1 MALLFFLALAGSP
14 AWAVTISHGPRI
26 GLVTQTAT
34 TIYWD
39 TDTAGL
45 GSVKWGTTT
54 SYGSTLSETSSV
66 TNHRLTLTGLAAAT
80 TYHYKVSTST
90 ASSADY
96 TFTTAVPSGTDFTF
110 ISMADS
116 RGSSATSDLAGLPQ
130 AFINIIAKAA
140 AKNAGFALFG
150 GDMFYG
156 SSTQTTQASLYDVWK
171 TATDPLAHNTS
182 LLVAVGNH
190 EMNESSFST
199 ITQFNQE
206 FAQPQTNPSGY
217 PGTVF
222 SFDWGNSHFAIVDTC
237 HVNTSTNCSGGT
249 NNCMYYMFDDM
260 LTWLDSD
267 LAAAQSRGVRHIFV
281 MGHSHAYADSS
292 WTLNYMGNYPTQ
304 RDKFWSILVNR
315 KVDAYLCGHIHDFN
329 DALGQQGVVQWL
341 NGNSGASTT
350 NNAYTLWNI
359 HGDTATAT
367 LYDDSGSQVTQLV
380 IQSSQPNTCTSPTVS
395 VTAPTSGATVSGNV
409 TLTASVSGSPA
420 ATQVVFKVDGTAVAT
435 LTASP
440 WSYSWNSASVANGSH
455 SITAS
460 ATNTCGTTTSA
471 AMPVTISNT
480 APTYSISGTVTSGG
494 TGLSGVLVSTG
505 SSTVT
510 TDSSGNYTISG
521 LANGTYTVTPTKSG
535 YTFSPTS
542 TSVTISSANKTGVNF
557 TATAVTTTYC
567 ISGTITANSAALAG
581 VIVSASGTSGSGSA
595 TTDSSGAYTICGL
608 PNGTYTVTPSLSG
621 YTFSPASQ
629 SATISS
635 ANVTGV
641 NFTGTATT
649 SSGVTNGG
657 FESGLTGWTAG
668 GIVAPTQA
676 ANAHHSGSYS
686 CKITGGSSA
695 GDSTIYQ
702 AVAVPA
708 AGGTL
713 TFWYYPVSPDTLTY
727 DWQEMDVTNTSGTV
741 LATPLKVCSNT
752 SAWTQVTYDLSAYK
766 SQTVRLMFKV
776 HDDGYSGDTT
786 YMYIDDVAVQGSSA
800 TYSISGTVTLSGTG
814 LSTVVISV
822 GSSTVN
828 TDTSGNY
835 TLSGLASGTY
845 TVTPT
850 KSGYTFSP
858 ASQSVTISSANVT
871 GVNFTATAVSSTY
884 SISGTITYNSAGLSG
899 VVVTAGTASAT
910 TGSGGAYTISG
921 LANGTY
927 TVTPALTGYA
937 FTPAS
942 QSVTVSGANKTGVNF
957 TAASTSCGALVVISQ
972 VFGGGG
978 NSGAYYNSDFIELFN
993 RGGQAQSLAGWSVQ
1007 YASASGTTWTV
1018 TPLSGTIP
1026 AGGYYLIKEYAGSTG
1041 TVLPTADVTGTIN
1054 MSATS
1059 GKLALVNSATALT
1072 ASCPTGGGIQDFV
1085 GYGAANCYEG
1095 SAAAPALT
1103 STTSAQRAAQGCTD
1117 TNNNGSDFTAVT
1129 SGASNPAHNSAS
1141 AHHTCTCS

>member
-1 MALLFFLALAGSP
+1 MRGADKISRCLGTLKAYFASFGMALLFLALASSP
-14 AWAVTISHGPRI
+14 VWAVTISHGPRI
-26 GLVTQTAT
+26 GLVTQTTA

-39 TDTAGL
+39 TDTAAL
-45 GSVKWGTTT
+45 GSVKWGATT

-66 TNHRLTLTGLAAAT
+66 TNHRLTITGLAAAT
-80 TYHYKVSTST
+80 TYHYKVSAST
-90 ASSADY
+90 ASSVDY

-116 RGSSATSDLAGLPQ
+116 RGSSATNDLAGLPQ
-130 AFINIIAKAA
+130 AFINIVSKAA

-171 TATDPLAHNTS
+171 TATDPLAHNLS

-190 EMNESSFST
+190 EMNEAASDYST

-367 LYDDSGSQVTQLV
+367 LYDDSGNQVTQLV
-380 IQSSQPNTCTSPTVS
+380 IQSSQPTTCTSPTVS
-395 VTAPTSGATVSGNV
+395 VTAPAGGSTVSGNV

-455 SITAS
+455 SITAA

-471 AMPVTISNT
+471 AVAVTVSNT
-480 APTYSISGTVTSGG
+480 APTYSISGTVTTGG

-510 TDSSGNYTISG
+510 TAADGTYTISG

-542 TSVTISSANKTGVNF
+542 TSVTISNANKTGVNF
-557 TATAVTTTYC
+557 TGTATSGDTPLTSGVSASTGSIALGAYKYYTIVVPSGATNLSITLTGLTADLDLYCNNSTTHPTTSSYYGRSWNSGTTSESLSYTSPTVATWCIGVYGYAAGSGTVTATVTTGTTTYS
-567 ISGTITANSAALAG
+567 ISGT
-581 VIVSASGTSGSGSA
+581 VSGAV
-595 TTDSSGAYTICGL
+595 SSGVTMTLSGAASKTTTTGTGGTYTFSSL
-608 PNGTYTVTPSLSG
+608 ANGTYTVTPSLSG
-621 YTFSPASQ
+621 YAFSP
-629 SATISS
+629 
-635 ANVTGV
+635 
-641 NFTGTATT
+641 T
-649 SSGVTNGG
+649 SS
-657 FESGLTGWTAG
+657 
-668 GIVAPTQA
+668 
-676 ANAHHSGSYS
+676 
-686 CKITGGSSA
+686 
-695 GDSTIYQ
+695 
-702 AVAVPA
+702 
-708 AGGTL
+708 
-713 TFWYYPVSPDTLTY
+713 
-727 DWQEMDVTNTSGTV
+727 
-741 LATPLKVCSNT
+741 
-752 SAWTQVTYDLSAYK
+752 
-766 SQTVRLMFKV
+766 
-776 HDDGYSGDTT
+776 
-786 YMYIDDVAVQGSSA
+786 
-800 TYSISGTVTLSGTG
+800 
-814 LSTVVISV
+814 
-822 GSSTVN
+822 
-828 TDTSGNY
+828 
-835 TLSGLASGTY
+835 
-845 TVTPT
+845 
-850 KSGYTFSP
+850 
-858 ASQSVTISSANVT
+858 SVTISGANKS
-871 GVNFTATAVSSTY
+871 GINFTASST
-884 SISGTITYNSAGLSG
+884 G
-899 VVVTAGTASAT
+899 
-910 TGSGGAYTISG
+910 
-921 LANGTY
+921 
-927 TVTPALTGYA
+927 
-937 FTPAS
+937 
-942 QSVTVSGANKTGVNF
+942 
-957 TAASTSCGALVVISQ
+957 CGAIVVISQ

-993 RGGQAQSLAGWSVQ
+993 RGGQAQSLVGWSVQ
-1007 YASASGTTWTV
+1007 YASASGTTWSV
-1018 TPLSGTIP
+1018 TALSGSIP

-1041 TVLPTADVTGTIN
+1041 TALPTADATGTIN

-1059 GKLALVNSATALT
+1059 GKVALVNLATALT
-1072 ASCPTGGGIQDFV
+1072 GSCPTGGGIQDFV

-1103 STTSAQRAAQGCTD
+1103 STTSAQRAGQGCTD
-1117 TNNNGSDFTAVT
+1117 TNGNGGDFTAVT
-1129 SGASNPAHNSAS
+1129 SGTSNPAHNSAS
-1141 AHHTCTCS
+1141 AHKTCACS